1 MLSMLKRK
9 RVRVAL
15 VGLAA
20 LVFTAGAVAYFTA
33 SGTGSGSAQV
43 GNSTSPMNISAT
55 ITPGT
60 GGLVPGGSPATV
72 SFTVNNSGSGNQ
84 YVNTVSLTGVQAFSD
99 SAHTINITGTGA
111 GQCDTSQVSM
121 ATVTEGQDVPSGGP
135 TTLGTNGSLVFHDS
149 GSNQDGCKGAYLVAS
164 FNSN

>member
-1 MLSMLKRK
+1 MLSLLKRK

-15 VGLAA
+15 VGLTA

-33 SGTGSGSAQV
+33 SGTGSGNVQV
-43 GNSTSPMNISAT
+43 GNSTSPMTISAT

-60 GGLVPGGSPATV
+60 GGLVPGGAAATV
-72 SFTVNNSGSGNQ
+72 SFNVNNSGTGNQ

-111 GQCDTSQVSM
+111 GQCDAAQFSM
-121 ATVTEGQDVPSGGP
+121 APVTEAQDVPPGSTP
-135 TTLGTNGSLVFHDS
+135 LTTANGQLMFHDS
-149 GSNQDGCKGAYLVAS
+149 GTNQDGCKNAYLVAS
-164 FNSN
+164 FSSN